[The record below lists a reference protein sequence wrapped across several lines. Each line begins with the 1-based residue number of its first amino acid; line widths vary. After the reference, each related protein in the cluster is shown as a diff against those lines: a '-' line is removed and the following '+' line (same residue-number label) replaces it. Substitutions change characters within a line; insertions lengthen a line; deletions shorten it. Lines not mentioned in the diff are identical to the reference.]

1 VAHIGEEIRNPMAEN
16 INAAIKSQMV
26 YEFDNK

>member
-1 VAHIGEEIRNPMAEN
+1 VAHIGEEIRNPMTAN
-16 INAAIKSQMV
+16 INAAIKAQMV

>member
-1 VAHIGEEIRNPMAEN
+1 VAHIGEEIQNPMTEN

-26 YEFDNK
+26 YDFES